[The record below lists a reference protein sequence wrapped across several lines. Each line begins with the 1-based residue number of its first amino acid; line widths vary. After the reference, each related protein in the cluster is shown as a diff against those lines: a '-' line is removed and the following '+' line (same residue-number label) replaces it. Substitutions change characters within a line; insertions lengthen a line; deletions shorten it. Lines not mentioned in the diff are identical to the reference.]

1 MFLKATL
8 PSLCLAEV
16 DLNPREYRAALRA
29 FGIRFCP
36 NNPIP
41 LTMNENWAASSHEQ
55 FIPPH
60 PKFLSDFIYCA
71 LLFEGSHLCSFSS

>member
-1 MFLKATL
+1 MFLQAML

-16 DLNPREYRAALRA
+16 DLNPREYRAALRV

-41 LTMNENWAASSHEQ
+41 LTMSENG
-55 FIPPH
+55 F
-60 PKFLSDFIYCA
+60 FLT
-71 LLFEGSHLCSFSS
+71 